1 MDSCLL
7 HLGDQMNLSLG
18 SEGVQHKAAVLISV
32 LGIGI
37 AIANVDRSTVLSLNA
52 KRIGGK
58 TFQVLP
64 HATHMA
70 DDYFNISSQHSQ
82 I

>member
-7 HLGDQMNLSLG
+7 HLGDQMDLSLG

-52 KRIGGK
+52 KRIGGQ
-58 TFQVLP
+58 TFQVD
-64 HATHMA
+64 TCNT
-70 DDYFNISSQHSQ
+70 YGR
-82 I
+82 